1 MWFSSEWSANSPHS
15 LIIQL
20 TYFSS
25 YIVQGSPHV
34 RENIFGWWILKGS
47 GKEKVLMKI
56 RAEIRILTGALL
68 DGVELQGWE
77 KKKKIGKGTG
87 KQGSPGKKQ
96 WTCSQAVSKKENLKW
111 QVLQWPIQILHKEL
125 VWRKRHPMLETWN
138 SRSLSGEEPNTRR
151 RQKTWMP
158 GKKYEVKI
166 DFQIIPQEKR
176 WSLKC
181 GWVS

>member
-1 MWFSSEWSANSPHS
+1 MWFSSAWSANSPHS

-20 TYFSS
+20 TYLSS
-25 YIVQGSPHV
+25 YIVQGPPHV

-47 GKEKVLMKI
+47 EKEKVLTKI

-68 DGVELQGWE
+68 DRVELQGWKK

-96 WTCSQAVSKKENLKW
+96 WACSQAASKKENLKW
-111 QVLQWPIQILHKEL
+111 QVFQWPIQILHKEL

-138 SRSLSGEEPNTRR
+138 SRSLSGEEPTRTA
-151 RQKTWMP
+151 KTEDPDAWKEVWGQDRFPNNPP
-158 GKKYEVKI
+158 GETMK
-166 DFQIIPQEKR
+166 P
-176 WSLKC
+176 
-181 GWVS
+181 